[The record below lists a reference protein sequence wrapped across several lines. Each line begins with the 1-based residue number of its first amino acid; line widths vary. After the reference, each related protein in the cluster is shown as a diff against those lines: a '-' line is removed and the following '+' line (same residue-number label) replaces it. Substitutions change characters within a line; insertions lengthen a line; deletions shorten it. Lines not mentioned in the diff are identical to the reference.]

1 MFEAVTVE
9 ERMREAGHKFAN
21 TLHLIASFVKKLQG
35 LSDDKQGTRLYR
47 GLGGLDVRDF
57 IIGKGFTERAFMSST
72 KSLQVA
78 LEYSGIKTGHVGTV
92 LAMEVSAVDNGAEV
106 VEFSQFPGEKETVW
120 NSCCYMQYLVGRD
133 EMVQTECGTV
143 RVLLVK
149 TNANSRAQTTEE
161 LQDRRKNIVVNML
174 ETVHTDMC
182 RELDARTLSEAF
194 RARLAQDRNQHKKDD
209 FIVSI
214 KEESAARVQV
224 YKDKEG
230 AWFAANARLG
240 KAVTDG
246 LTLSRLAMAK
256 YELWLRDTELD
267 LFACREY
274 SFQRAYCKCL
284 AARRQHLAAAEVRRR
299 ERERERVKRERVRGR
314 ERVRRRVRKR

>member
-1 MFEAVTVE
+1 
-9 ERMREAGHKFAN
+9 MREAGHKFAN

-35 LSDDKQGTRLYR
+35 LSDDRQGTRLYR

-78 LEYSGIKTGHVGTV
+78 LKATQGHVGTV

-120 NSCCYMQYLVGRD
+120 NSCCYMQYIVGRD
-133 EMVQTECGTV
+133 EMVLTECGTV

-174 ETVHTDMC
+174 ETVHTDLC

-214 KEESAARVQV
+214 KEESAVRVQV

-246 LTLSRLAMAK
+246 LALSRLAMAK
-256 YELWLRDTELD
+256 YELWLKDTQLD
-267 LFACREY
+267 LFTACREY

-284 AARRQHLAAAEVRRR
+284 AARRQHLAAAEVCL
-299 ERERERVKRERVRGR
+299 
-314 ERVRRRVRKR
+314 